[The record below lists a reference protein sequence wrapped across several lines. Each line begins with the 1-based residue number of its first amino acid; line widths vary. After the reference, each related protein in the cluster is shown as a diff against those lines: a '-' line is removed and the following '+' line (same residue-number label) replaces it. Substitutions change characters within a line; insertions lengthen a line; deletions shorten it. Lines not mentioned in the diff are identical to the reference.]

1 MVKKEAVKIEDI
13 PSTAELKWDRD
24 SDYWLEGIPKGQ
36 NDLELTHPQTVNVTT
51 NSIRIDDKSVTA
63 HQYTLDIYSNQPQQE
78 NDDKENQDINR
89 DFNINDNHNNMESKP
104 SISKPAG
111 PKLNLSEDKRR
122 EIFSK
127 LSHCVTFLHK
137 FISYRIGNNV
147 KSRKIYKN

>member
-89 DFNINDNHNNMESKP
+89 DFNIKDMESKPSIPKP

-111 PKLNLSEDKRR
+111 PKLALSEDKRR

-127 LSHCVTFLHK
+127 LVIVLLFAYIY
-137 FISYRIGNNV
+137 FISYW
-147 KSRKIYKN
+147 KQC